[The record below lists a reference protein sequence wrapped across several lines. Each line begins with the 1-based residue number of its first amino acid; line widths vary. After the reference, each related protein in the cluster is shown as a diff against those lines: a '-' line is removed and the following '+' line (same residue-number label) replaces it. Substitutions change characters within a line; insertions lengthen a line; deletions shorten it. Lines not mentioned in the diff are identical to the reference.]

1 MKNAD
6 NWVAEEDANRPGASQ
21 VEDTDTQDPIPSV
34 SMTEDDDMDLLA
46 HIQATRE
53 EALAKLAEKR
63 RLVVEAEASAAST
76 AVAVQE
82 PNTVSK
88 ETVVLD
94 TLQSEDVEANP
105 FDLPVGNDQGSISAE
120 SAALMADDP
129 SQDMEVDDEI
139 IQKVA
144 KKSSA
149 SRKKFIVMDSS
160 DDEGEEDDAQKALP
174 PKPKPLILEDDGDA
188 DKDEEEELPAMNVA
202 VEEHQL
208 SLKAKEPM
216 VALDMTDAEAAQT
229 VHDIIHETSKL
240 LFDDDQL

>member
-6 NWVAEEDANRPGASQ
+6 NWVTEEDANRPVASQ
-21 VEDTDTQDPIPSV
+21 VEDTDIQDPVSSI
-34 SMTEDDDMDLLA
+34 SMTEDDDMDLLV

-53 EALAKLAEKR
+53 QALAKLAEKK
-63 RLVVEAEASAAST
+63 RLVAEAEASAA
-76 AVAVQE
+76 AAAALKE
-82 PNTVSK
+82 PNPVSK
-88 ETVVLD
+88 EIIVLD
-94 TLQSEDVEANP
+94 ALQAEDVEVNP

-120 SAALMADDP
+120 SAAPMADDP
-129 SQDMEVDDEI
+129 SQDMEVDDEE

-149 SRKKFIVMDSS
+149 SRRKIIVMDSS

-188 DKDEEEELPAMNVA
+188 DKDEEEELPARNVA
-202 VEEHQL
+202 VEEHQS

-216 VALDMTDAEAAQT
+216 MALDMTDAEAAQT

-240 LFDDDQL
+240 LFDDNQL